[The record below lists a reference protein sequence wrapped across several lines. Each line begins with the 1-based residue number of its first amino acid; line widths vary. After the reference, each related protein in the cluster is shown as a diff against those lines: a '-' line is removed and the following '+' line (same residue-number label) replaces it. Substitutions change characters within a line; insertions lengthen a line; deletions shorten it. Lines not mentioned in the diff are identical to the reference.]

1 MAAALPMGE
10 VRRRPLPRTPVNKGK
25 DSSFGSFGRY
35 FAFPEKCRLLTAPL
49 EQGPTQR
56 TKGRSPDVC
65 TARSRPGCTS
75 YYAARFWPRGPA
87 RPSPADLLLRPG
99 LRLLVARVE
108 PLVPLRSRTRPPTL
122 RRGEDLALC
131 EHRRLGARTDP
142 LGGRGDGRY
151 RGEGGRASLAESDR
165 AVAGGL

>member
-1 MAAALPMGE
+1 MQVLEYG
-10 VRRRPLPRTPVNKGK
+10 LPRIHLLRTRVNKGK
-25 DSSFGSFGRY
+25 DSSFGRY

-49 EQGPTQR
+49 EQGSTQR

-75 YYAARFWPRGPA
+75 HYAACFWPRGPA
-87 RPSPADLLLRPG
+87 RPPSADLLLRPG
-99 LRLLVARVE
+99 LRPLVARVE
-108 PLVPLRSRTRPPTL
+108 PLVPLRCRSRPPTL
-122 RRGEDLALC
+122 RRGRVLALR

-142 LGGRGDGRY
+142 LGVRADRRY
-151 RGEGGRASLAESDR
+151 RGEGGRASLAGSDS